1 MNTRMKPTL
10 ALAITTASLLLTAPS
25 EARGY
30 ESSETKEAALHD
42 WPAGRS
48 VVDTIRRR
56 GLLKVGMSLFEPWVM
71 CSADGELIGYEVD
84 IARQLADDMG
94 VRVQF
99 VRTDWYYIL
108 PALIEEEF
116 DLVVSGMGITP
127 ARGLLVNFTIPY
139 SEFGTAVV
147 ANRARTV
154 GLETPD
160 GFDNADMVFGA
171 RAGTVPAQAA
181 ADHFRQATLR
191 TFDTDADL
199 LGALLAGEV
208 HAAAVDQVKATRWL
222 DAHTG
227 ALRRPFAELFN
238 RVPEGIALRKGD
250 ADGANFLN
258 GWIAHHRTSGWLA
271 ERRAHWFDTRDWNDQ
286 VAVDPATV
294 AQCEASFEANPY

>member
-1 MNTRMKPTL
+1 MKK
-10 ALAITTASLLLTAPS
+10 ALSLVITTASLLLAAPS

-30 ESSETKEAALHD
+30 ENSNTKGAGLHD
-42 WPAGRS
+42 WPAGDG

-56 GLLKVGMSLFEPWVM
+56 GLLKVGMGLFEPWVM
-71 CSADGELIGYEVD
+71 CGTDGELIGYEVD
-84 IARQLADDMG
+84 VVRQLADDIG

-99 VRTDWYYIL
+99 VRTDWYYIV

-147 ANRARTV
+147 ANRSRTD
-154 GLETPD
+154 GLAAPD
-160 GFDNADMVFGA
+160 DFDSAGIVFGA

-181 ADHFRQATLR
+181 AEHFPTATLR
-191 TFDTDADL
+191 TFDSDADL

-208 HAAAVDQVKATRWL
+208 HAAAVDQVKAARWL
-222 DAHTG
+222 DAHAG
-227 ALRRPFAELFN
+227 ALHRPFAELFN
-238 RVPEGIALRKGD
+238 RVPEAIALRKGD
-250 ADGANFLN
+250 ADAVNFLN

-271 ERRAHWFDTRDWNDQ
+271 ERRTHWFDTRDWNDE
-286 VAVDPATV
+286 VAVAPATV
-294 AQCEASFEANPY
+294 ARCQASFEANPY